1 LKKSHKI
8 KEKRMTGGIPM
19 LDDYEQY
26 EIECERIRESN
37 GKLLADFED
46 WLRESNLADQT
57 ISKHV
62 ENIDFYINEYLLY
75 EDAVE
80 PQDGVSDV
88 SMFLGY
94 WFIRKAMW
102 ASASSIKS
110 NAASLKKFY
119 TFLHDRGAVSQDD
132 LDSLEE
138 TIKEEMP
145 EWLATLARYNDPSIT
160 DMGEVWGL

>member
-1 LKKSHKI
+1 
-8 KEKRMTGGIPM
+8 M

-132 LDSLEE
+132 LDSLKE

>member
-1 LKKSHKI
+1 
-8 KEKRMTGGIPM
+8 M
-19 LDDYEQY
+19 LNDYEQY
-26 EIECERIRESN
+26 EIECQRIRLSN
-37 GKLLADFED
+37 AELLDGFEN
-46 WLRESNLADQT
+46 WLRKSGLTDST
-57 ISKHV
+57 VSKHI
-62 ENIDFYINEYLLY
+62 ENIDFYINEFLLY

-80 PQDGVSDV
+80 PQDGIDSV

-102 ASASSIKS
+102 SSESSIKS

-119 TFLHDRGAVSQDD
+119 AFLHERGVVSKDD
-132 LDSLEE
+132 LDSLKE

-145 EWLATLARYNDPSIT
+145 DWLATLARYDDPSIT

>member
-1 LKKSHKI
+1 
-8 KEKRMTGGIPM
+8 M
-19 LDDYEQY
+19 LNDYEQY
-26 EIECERIRESN
+26 EIECERIRQSN
-37 GKLLADFED
+37 AELLDEFEN
-46 WLRESNLADQT
+46 WLRKSGLSDNT
-57 ISKHV
+57 VRKHI
-62 ENIDFYINEYLLY
+62 ENIDFYINEFLLY

-80 PQDGVSDV
+80 PQDGIDSV

-102 ASASSIKS
+102 SSESSIKS

-119 TFLHDRGAVSQDD
+119 AFLHERGAVSKDD
-132 LDSLEE
+132 LDSLKE

-145 EWLATLARYNDPSIT
+145 DWLATLARYDDPSIT